1 MKIFPYFI
9 FPFITIACYFAL
21 EQHPFIF
28 VIIIYSILPLAD
40 EIISM
45 DWKNPTKDERKAFE
59 NDDIWFKL
67 VLYFTAIAD
76 WMLFFKIM
84 DIFFNYEFT
93 PFNVLNLMGIIYVFL
108 TLQAA
113 QFTIAHEIFHKQNF
127 FDRFFGTIHMSK
139 VLYMHFTYEHIW
151 GHHKKVATAEDPA
164 SA

>member
-1 MKIFPYFI
+1 
-9 FPFITIACYFAL
+9 
-21 EQHPFIF
+21 
-28 VIIIYSILPLAD
+28 
-40 EIISM
+40 
-45 DWKNPTKDERKAFE
+45 
-59 NDDIWFKL
+59 
-67 VLYFTAIAD
+67 
-76 WMLFFKIM
+76 M